1 MNRVIVNFKV
11 KKEQSFFGIEEVILD
26 GQSYDPLSIT
36 AADIKG
42 SKSLNLKG
50 DGQNVAIQ
58 TTDIL
63 SFQCLAD

>member
-1 MNRVIVNFKV
+1 MNRVIINFKV

-26 GQSYDPLSIT
+26 GQSFDPLSIT
-36 AADIKG
+36 ASDLKT

-50 DGQNVAIQ
+50 DGQNIAIQ

-63 SFQCLAD
+63 SFHCLAD

>member
-1 MNRVIVNFKV
+1 MNRVIINFKV

-26 GQSYDPLSIT
+26 GQSFDPLSIT
-36 AADIKG
+36 ASDLKT

-50 DGQNVAIQ
+50 DGQNDAIQ

-63 SFQCLAD
+63 SFHCLAD

>member
-1 MNRVIVNFKV
+1 MNRVIINFKV
-11 KKEQSFFGIEEVILD
+11 KKEQVILD
-26 GQSYDPLSIT
+26 GQSFDPLSIT
-36 AADIKG
+36 ASDLKT

-63 SFQCLAD
+63 SFHCLAD

>member
-1 MNRVIVNFKV
+1 MNRVIINFKV

-26 GQSYDPLSIT
+26 GQSFDPLSIT
-36 AADIKG
+36 ASDLKT

-63 SFQCLAD
+63 SFHCLAD